1 MWRTSSWNSPASTN
15 SCPAVISRFIPNHNL
30 RTWCTGRR
38 GQVGGREMTVDEWVG
53 LKARGDCWVTRE
65 EPDVPEGA
73 SWRDRLL
80 SGKLGRRLEPV
91 PTLDHF
97 PSLRRVSPV
106 SSGETLRTHAGGGDP
121 WSLSD
126 LSRRKF
132 RHTVPGSY
140 RISSQQFESARV
152 WQRNDF

>member
-1 MWRTSSWNSPASTN
+1 MHGKKRTGGWKRDDRGRMGQT
-15 SCPAVISRFIPNHNL
+15 RG
-30 RTWCTGRR
+30 WERR
-38 GQVGGREMTVDEWVG
+38 GVTAGS
-53 LKARGDCWVTRE
+53 RGKSL
-65 EPDVPEGA
+65 DVPEGA

-106 SSGETLRTHAGGGDP
+106 STEETLRTHAGRGDL

-132 RHTVPGSY
+132 RHTMPGEHLTDAS
-140 RISSQQFESARV
+140 RISSQQFESAR
-152 WQRNDF
+152 WGLHESDNET

>member
-1 MWRTSSWNSPASTN
+1 M
-15 SCPAVISRFIPNHNL
+15 
-30 RTWCTGRR
+30 
-38 GQVGGREMTVDEWVG
+38 DEWVG
-53 LKARGDCWVTRE
+53 YGGKGKARADCWVTRE

-91 PTLDHF
+91 STLDHF

-106 SSGETLRTHAGGGDP
+106 STGETLRTRAAGGDL

-126 LSRRKF
+126 LSRRKCPPYC
-132 RHTVPGSY
+132 VCSY
-140 RISSQQFESARV
+140 PSFSSQFATLQISALGIHTSLGLWFVLRS
-152 WQRNDF
+152 WLL